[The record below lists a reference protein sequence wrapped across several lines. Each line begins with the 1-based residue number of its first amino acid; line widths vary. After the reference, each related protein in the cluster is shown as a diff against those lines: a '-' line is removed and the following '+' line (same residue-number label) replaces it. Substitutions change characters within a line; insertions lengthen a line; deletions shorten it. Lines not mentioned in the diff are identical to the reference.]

1 MEARWRGRTEPV
13 ERKEREPDLG
23 WAVDSGSGPVAS
35 WTAVRRAVE
44 METAHGGESHGGAR
58 RRETGEGG
66 KHEKIW
72 GEEMNLL
79 CSVDPLFEKKKF

>member
-35 WTAVRRAVE
+35 WTAVRRTVE
-44 METAHGGESHGGAR
+44 METAHGGERHSEAR
-58 RRETGEGG
+58 AWRETGEGG
-66 KHEKIW
+66 KQEKFGGMKW
-72 GEEMNLL
+72 
-79 CSVDPLFEKKKF
+79 V